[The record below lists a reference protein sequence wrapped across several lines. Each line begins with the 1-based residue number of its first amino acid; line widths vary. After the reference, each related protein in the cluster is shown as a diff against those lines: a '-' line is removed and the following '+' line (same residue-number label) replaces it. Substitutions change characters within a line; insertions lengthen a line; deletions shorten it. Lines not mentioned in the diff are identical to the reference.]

1 MVFALALKLQHQS
14 LGSFCAPPSTSS
26 SAGCTLDIL
35 SKRYPGTLDETK
47 MDRYLGMGF
56 SYNEDTGAM
65 TCSMYHAVV
74 KILASC
80 RTDSLPVQPTPYTM
94 DIFDP
99 STNLAPVDSKSYQSV
114 TGGLGVD

>member
-1 MVFALALKLQHQS
+1 
-14 LGSFCAPPSTSS
+14 
-26 SAGCTLDIL
+26 
-35 SKRYPGTLDETK
+35 

-80 RTDSLPVQPTPYTM
+80 RTDSLPVQ
-94 DIFDP
+94 
-99 STNLAPVDSKSYQSV
+99 STHGPL
-114 TGGLGVD
+114 